1 MTDQNT
7 ISQLANVSCEEFFAT
22 YQGQA
27 VLVHETFQQDNS
39 AWISFDDGHEK
50 EVSLESLDLSQ

>member
-1 MTDQNT
+1 MPDT
-7 ISQLANVSCEEFFAT
+7 INKLADVSCEEFFAN
-22 YQGQA
+22 YQGQT

-39 AWISFDDGHEK
+39 AWISFNDGHEK

>member
-1 MTDQNT
+1 MTNT
-7 ISQLANVSCEEFFAT
+7 INKLADVSCEEFFAT
-22 YQGQA
+22 YQGQT

-39 AWISFDDGHEK
+39 AWISFDDGDEK

>member
-1 MTDQNT
+1 MTDT
-7 ISQLANVSCEEFFAT
+7 INKLSEVSCEEFFAN
-22 YQGQA
+22 YQGQT

-50 EVSLESLDLSQ
+50 EVSLESLDL

>member
-1 MTDQNT
+1 MPDT
-7 ISQLANVSCEEFFAT
+7 INKLADVSCEEFFAN
-22 YQGQA
+22 YQGQT

>member
-1 MTDQNT
+1 MTDT
-7 ISQLANVSCEEFFAT
+7 INKLSEVSCEEFFAN
-22 YQGQA
+22 YQGQT